1 MWNNY
6 HSTWPIDHDD
16 GSCYYHDHHNFLIY
30 GGAKV
35 RAASP
40 AFVSALGLSTL
51 PPFCAL
57 RPNVPRAWCAFASPW
72 GVESPTKRLFAL

>member
-1 MWNNY
+1 MQVRHNIMWNNY

-40 AFVSALGLSTL
+40 AVF
-51 PPFCAL
+51 L
-57 RPNVPRAWCAFASPW
+57 R
-72 GVESPTKRLFAL
+72 